1 MKNAFLKKFLCVLSA
16 AVLVL
21 SFAACGNDADEKDT
35 TAPSVLEEEN
45 LGADETPDVS
55 ENESREDVS
64 EGASEND
71 TQTAESEK
79 TDETSAQTGNGG
91 TASSSSKPDSKADII
106 SAYNS
111 AVTSSGLSRTS
122 MSQKLTKGFISVVS
136 YDIMASEHAS
146 VLNQINVNNTS
157 KTASDLKALSS
168 SDVASATRN
177 GNTVTIKLNTV
188 SGKSSVSNG
197 TGGYV
202 GIIDNSRTNEIVNII
217 TGDIGVSGVTLASS
231 SYTLSNGVI
240 TATFNDDF
248 TKITK
253 VTFTGSETFAGKL
266 KYLVMSISA
275 DVAADLS
282 STYSA

>member
-45 LGADETPDVS
+45 LGVDETPDAS
-55 ENESREDVS
+55 ENESRENVS

-122 MSQKLTKGFISVVS
+122 MSQKLTKGFISVVK
-136 YDIMASEHAS
+136 YDITASEHAS

-202 GIIDNSRTNEIVNII
+202 GVIDNSRTNEIVNII
-217 TGDIGVSGVTLASS
+217 TNDINVDGVTLASS

>member
-16 AVLVL
+16 AVLVF

-45 LGADETPDVS
+45 PGADEVPDVS
-55 ENESREDVS
+55 ESESRDDVS

-71 TQTAESEK
+71 TQAAESEK
-79 TDETSAQTGNGG
+79 NDETSAQTGNGG
-91 TASSSSKPDSKADII
+91 TASSSSKPDSKSDII

-111 AVTSSGLSRTS
+111 AVTTSGLSRTS

-136 YDIMASEHAS
+136 YDIMASEHAG

-202 GIIDNSRTNEIVNII
+202 CIIDNSRTNEIVNII
-217 TGDIGVSGVTLASS
+217 TDDIGVNGVTLASS

-266 KYLVMSISA
+266 KYLVMSINA
-275 DVAADLS
+275 DVAANLS